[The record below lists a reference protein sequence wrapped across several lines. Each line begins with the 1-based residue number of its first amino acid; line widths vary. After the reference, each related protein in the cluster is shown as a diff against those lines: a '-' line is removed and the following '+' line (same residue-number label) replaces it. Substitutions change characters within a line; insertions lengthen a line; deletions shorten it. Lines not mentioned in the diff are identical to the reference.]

1 MKETTFKIYND
12 IFKEDDRNSSKFY
25 VLYNPNMRFLLTAN
39 EMCTF
44 YQIVHICNLNRNSAS
59 LNFLAKLL
67 KTSNKTLQKTTNQL
81 ITLKLISRN
90 RSHYGTYYY
99 TLNLEVIAEIYDKLN
114 SCHTLEDREIFCKKY
129 IEDCEKNAVSKN
141 DTPMEEITIPMEKN
155 STPMENFTTG
165 MEKITTPPMEKFTT
179 HISNIFIKK
188 DEFHNKNEFNN
199 ENESHNKDVEVE
211 EQANAETLNGTANAN
226 SSFNRNSTNVDKES
240 VSTDDV
246 ITKMFPELP
255 IEDRKKQAD
264 ANNSNG
270 VADAETSSNINLN
283 KSSRSNSNK
292 TSVSIKNKSNSSIEE
307 GTLNREPKNSTDVD
321 SNNVNNGTAD
331 AGISSNNDKIEEQA
345 NADSN
350 DVNKALVSIENEKTT
365 DCSNEGKSFNREP
378 ENDVVADSND
388 DDFFDE
394 IFTDAT
400 IEEVDSNEYAIK
412 QTVIKEETINEEK
425 ALAMEYYSKILN
437 VTSIEELVLFS
448 TEIKQLP
455 IGEKYLN
462 ELLQLISSKEENFNE
477 EKREVARTFNLE
489 KTIQNNPM
497 FSDWY
502 YMLKH
507 IIDECD
513 LRALLSYQRALESGI
528 DEFSNKETAALQEVI
543 DEGIF
548 ALQMK
553 HCVA

>member
-67 KTSNKTLQKTTNQL
+67 KTSNKTLQKITNQL

-99 TLNLEVIAEIYDKLN
+99 TLNLEVIAEVYDKLN

-141 DTPMEEITIPMEKN
+141 DAPMEEITIPMEKI
-155 STPMENFTTG
+155 TTPPMEKFTTGMEKITTG

-179 HISNIFIKK
+179 HISNISHKK

-199 ENESHNKDVEVE
+199 ENESHNKDVEVGE
-211 EQANAETLNGTANAN
+211 TANAETLNETANAN
-226 SSFNRNSTNVDKES
+226 SSFNNNSNVGKES

-246 ITKMFPELP
+246 ISEMFPELP
-255 IEDRKKQAD
+255 IED
-264 ANNSNG
+264 NSNG

-292 TSVSIKNKSNSSIEE
+292 TSVSIKNKNLSNSSIEKE
-307 GTLNREPKNSTDVD
+307 TLNREPKNSTDVD

-331 AGISSNNDKIEEQA
+331 TGISSNNDKIEEQA
-345 NADSN
+345 N
-350 DVNKALVSIENEKTT
+350 
-365 DCSNEGKSFNREP
+365 
-378 ENDVVADSND
+378 ADSND

-425 ALAMEYYSKILN
+425 ALAMKYYSKILN

-448 TEIKQLP
+448 TEVKQLP

-462 ELLQLISSKEENFNE
+462 ELLQLISSKEESFNE
-477 EKREVARTFNLE
+477 EKREAARTFNLE

-528 DEFSNKETAALQEVI
+528 DEFSSKETAVLQEVI

>member
-67 KTSNKTLQKTTNQL
+67 KTSNKTLQKITNQL

-99 TLNLEVIAEIYDKLN
+99 TLNLEVIAEVYDKLN

-141 DTPMEEITIPMEKN
+141 DAPMEEITIP
-155 STPMENFTTG
+155 

-179 HISNIFIKK
+179 HISNISHKK

-199 ENESHNKDVEVE
+199 ENESHNKDVEVGE
-211 EQANAETLNGTANAN
+211 TANAETLNETANAN
-226 SSFNRNSTNVDKES
+226 SSFNNNSNVGKES
-240 VSTDDV
+240 VSTYDV
-246 ITKMFPELP
+246 ISEMFPELP

-270 VADAETSSNINLN
+270 VADAGTSSNINLN
-283 KSSRSNSNK
+283 KSSRNNSNK
-292 TSVSIKNKSNSSIEE
+292 TSISIKNKNISNSSIEE
-307 GTLNREPKNSTDVD
+307 ETLNREPKNSTDAD
-321 SNNVNNGTAD
+321 SNDVNNGTAD

-400 IEEVDSNEYAIK
+400 IEEVDSNEYTIK

-425 ALAMEYYSKILN
+425 ALAMKYYSKILN

-448 TEIKQLP
+448 TEVKQLP

-477 EKREVARTFNLE
+477 EKRESARTFNLE

-528 DEFSNKETAALQEVI
+528 DEFSSKETAALQEVI